1 MELCY
6 NDLLNPQRKEE
17 NMKAGVHP
25 IYNNAKVVCA
35 CGNTFETRSTKELIK
50 LEICSACHPF
60 YTGQQRLVDTAGRV
74 ERFKK
79 RFSATDGKTV
89 VRKPV
94 KAAKKAL
101 EPVASNKALRR
112 AVLSTAPKKDEKAP
126 AVKKPAK
133 KEA

>member
-1 MELCY
+1 
-6 NDLLNPQRKEE
+6 
-17 NMKAGVHP
+17 MKSGIHP

-50 LEICSACHPF
+50 LEICAACHPF

-79 RFSATDGKTV
+79 RFESTGGRTV

-94 KAAKKAL
+94 KQTAKKL
-101 EPVASNKALRR
+101 EQVGGAVARR
-112 AVLSTAPKKDEKAP
+112 QVLSTAPKKEAEKKVPGA
-126 AVKKPAK
+126 KKPAK
-133 KEA
+133 KDA

>member
-1 MELCY
+1 
-6 NDLLNPQRKEE
+6 
-17 NMKAGVHP
+17 MKAGIHP
-25 IYNNAKVVCA
+25 VYKNAKVICA

-79 RFSATDGKTV
+79 RFESTGGKTV

-94 KAAKKAL
+94 KRGVKAL
-101 EPVASNKALRR
+101 EPVKSNKALRR
-112 AVLSTAPKKDEKAP
+112 AVLSTAPKKDEGP
-126 AVKKPAK
+126 AAKRPAK